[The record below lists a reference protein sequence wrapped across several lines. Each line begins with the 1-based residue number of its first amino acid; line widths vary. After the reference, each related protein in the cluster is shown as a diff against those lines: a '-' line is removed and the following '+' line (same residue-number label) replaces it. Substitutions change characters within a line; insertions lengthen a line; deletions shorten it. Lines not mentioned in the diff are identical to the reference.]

1 MKDEKK
7 IFFQFPSFIYVD
19 LQKAEKR
26 EQGKSNKAGKPFP
39 ETEKKKIFQMERST
53 ICLINCIKVW
63 IQIIMLNIQ
72 KFKVKKNSP
81 KSF

>member
-7 IFFQFPSFIYVD
+7 IFFRFPSFIYVD

-26 EQGKSNKAGKPFP
+26 EQGKSNKAGKPCP

-53 ICLINCIKVW
+53 IC
-63 IQIIMLNIQ
+63 
-72 KFKVKKNSP
+72 
-81 KSF
+81 